1 VYYHLA
7 YCHAEARSIDAATD
21 SIRTALEQ
29 NQANV
34 QAWHLLALL
43 LTAARDW
50 AGAAKACEAGVS
62 VWEAEED
69 VDDKEE
75 SDLEV
80 FSKPS
85 ASDRSVEAND
95 FAKVRP
101 SLAAPPVTSS
111 PPLLL
116 SSGVFQPPK
125 PAPPPKLSKTK
136 RLEHVIRLRMT
147 LNVIVEKT
155 QGAEVAMLRHQE
167 LFAFF
172 SARSGKNRK
181 QFGYAKGIR
190 GVTPSASV
198 VGLEGSYVSVAETGA
213 GPKGLGES
221 MINGGSELLLLS
233 SD

>member
-1 VYYHLA
+1 
-7 YCHAEARSIDAATD
+7 
-21 SIRTALEQ
+21 
-29 NQANV
+29 
-34 QAWHLLALL
+34 
-43 LTAARDW
+43 
-50 AGAAKACEAGVS
+50 
-62 VWEAEED
+62 
-69 VDDKEE
+69 
-75 SDLEV
+75 
-80 FSKPS
+80 
-85 ASDRSVEAND
+85 
-95 FAKVRP
+95 
-101 SLAAPPVTSS
+101 
-111 PPLLL
+111 
-116 SSGVFQPPK
+116 
-125 PAPPPKLSKTK
+125 
-136 RLEHVIRLRMT
+136 
-147 LNVIVEKT
+147 VEKT